1 MSGLISPWTP
11 TTDPQDLKVLGKHT
25 EELGELTAATSRCV
39 IQGIDE
45 SEPVT
50 KKPNLLWLTE
60 EVADVQATSELLIEH
75 FGLDRDF
82 IAKRKAKKLDGFY
95 KWLNMMP
102 LN

>member
-1 MSGLISPWTP
+1 MSGLISPWVP
-11 TTDPQDLKVLGKHT
+11 TTDPQDFKVLGKQK

-39 IQGIDE
+39 IQGINE

-50 KKPNLLWLTE
+50 LKPNLLWLTE

-75 FGLDRDF
+75 FGLNRDF

-95 KWLNMMP
+95 KWLDMMP